1 MKAVLCTTFG
11 GPELLEVHDVPDLV
25 PGADE
30 VVIDVKACAANVT
43 DLLVIQD
50 KYQYRQQLP
59 FVPGGE
65 AAGIVRAVGSAV
77 TTVAVGDRVLAPGST
92 GGFAEQKMVRASA
105 VSPVPDGFDFI
116 PATGLMYAY
125 GTSLHSL
132 QVRANLQPGENL
144 LVLGAAGGVGLAG
157 VEVGKLLGARVIA
170 AASSDEKLELCRK
183 RGADEVINYETEDL
197 KTRVRELTGGAG
209 ADVVLD
215 PVGGKYAEPAV
226 RATAWNGRY
235 LIAGFAGGIPSI
247 PLNLPLLRGCNLMG
261 IFLGEFS
268 QRFPEQSRATGAQ
281 VAAWWRDGTLE
292 PYVWNT
298 YPLEQ
303 AGAALT
309 LLADRQVIGKAVIT
323 PTA

>member
-1 MKAVLCTTFG
+1 MKAVVCSRFG
-11 GPELLEVHDVPDLV
+11 GPELLDVVEVDDLV
-25 PGADE
+25 PGDGQ
-30 VVIDVKACAANVT
+30 VVVDVKACALNVT

-59 FVPGGE
+59 FIPGGE
-65 AAGIVRAVGSAV
+65 VAGIVRSVGPGV
-77 TTVAVGDRVLAPGST
+77 TNVAVGDRVLGSGQT
-92 GGFAEQKMVRASA
+92 GGFAEQKLVAASA
-105 VSPVPDGFDFI
+105 ARTIPDGLDFV

-132 QVRANLQPGENL
+132 RVSANIQPGENL

-170 AASSDEKLELCRK
+170 AASTDEKLELCRQ

-197 KTRVRELTGGAG
+197 KVRTRELTGGAG

-215 PVGGKYAEPAV
+215 PVGGKYAEPAI

-268 QRFPEQSRATGAQ
+268 NRFPEQSRQTSAQ
-281 VAAWWRDGTLE
+281 ISAWWHDGTIK

-298 YPLEQ
+298 YPLED
-303 AGAALT
+303 AVKALQ
-309 LLADRQVIGKAVIT
+309 LLADRQVVGKAVLA
-323 PTA
+323 PS

>member
-1 MKAVLCTTFG
+1 MKAVVCSRFG
-11 GPELLEVHDVPDLV
+11 GPEFLDVVEVDDPV
-25 PGADE
+25 PGDGQ
-30 VVIDVKACAANVT
+30 VVVDVKACALNVT
-43 DLLVIQD
+43 DLLVIED
-50 KYQYRQQLP
+50 RYQYRQKLP
-59 FVPGGE
+59 FIPGGE
-65 AAGIVRAVGSAV
+65 VAGVVRSVGPGV
-77 TTVAVGDRVLAPGST
+77 TNVAVGDRVLGSGQT
-92 GGFAEQKMVRASA
+92 GGFAEQKLVAASGVRAI
-105 VSPVPDGFDFI
+105 PEGLDFV

-132 QVRANLQPGENL
+132 QVSAQIQPGENL

-170 AASSDEKLELCRK
+170 AASTDEKLEVCRE

-197 KTRVRELTGGAG
+197 KVHTRELTGGAG

-215 PVGGKYAEPAV
+215 PVGGKYAEPAI

-268 QRFPEQSRATGAQ
+268 NRFPEQSRKTSAQ
-281 VAAWWRDGTLE
+281 ISAWWHDGVIK

-298 YPLEQ
+298 YPLED
-303 AGAALT
+303 AVKALQ
-309 LLADRQVIGKAVIT
+309 LLANRQVVGKAVIT
-323 PTA
+323 PS

>member
-1 MKAVLCTTFG
+1 MKAVVCSRFG
-11 GPELLEVHDVPDLV
+11 GPEFLDVVEVDDPV
-25 PGADE
+25 PGDGQ
-30 VVIDVKACAANVT
+30 VVVDVKACALNVT
-43 DLLVIQD
+43 DLLVIED
-50 KYQYRQQLP
+50 RYQYRQKLP
-59 FVPGGE
+59 FIPGGE
-65 AAGIVRAVGSAV
+65 VAGIVRSVGPGVAN
-77 TTVAVGDRVLAPGST
+77 VAVGDRVLGPGQT
-92 GGFAEQKMVRASA
+92 GGFAEQKLVAASGVRAI
-105 VSPVPDGFDFI
+105 PDGLDFVS
-116 PATGLMYAY
+116 ATGLMYAY

-132 QVRANLQPGENL
+132 QVSAKIQPGENL

-170 AASSDEKLELCRK
+170 AASTDEKLALCRE

-197 KTRVRELTGGAG
+197 KVRTRELTGGAG

-215 PVGGKYAEPAV
+215 PVGGKYAEPAI

-268 QRFPEQSRATGAQ
+268 NRFPGQSRKTSAQ
-281 VAAWWRDGTLE
+281 ISAWWHDGVIK

-298 YPLEQ
+298 YPLKD
-303 AGAALT
+303 AVKALQ
-309 LLADRQVIGKAVIT
+309 LLADRRVVGKAVLT
-323 PTA
+323 PS